1 MGLVATTPVDASAQ
15 PAPRPASGAEA
26 PANKSRE
33 PSSADVRAANDL
45 YKTGLDRVKDAEWEG
60 AREAFARAYELYPQP
75 VILANLAGAEVRTNR
90 IVAGVEHYR
99 QLLKQPTGMS
109 AEEIELVSRAMKA
122 AEARLAYLRITV
134 ANTKPGDR
142 IELDGTPL
150 ASAALDIDYP
160 VDPGKHV
167 VTAARS
173 GAETARAEVVLK
185 EGEWKPVK
193 LSLRSLATSPLSP
206 PPPPDADEKPKG
218 ITSSPWFWIVSGV
231 VVVGAAAATVC
242 VAAVC
247 RDDKPFQG
255 SLGSVTLP

>member
-1 MGLVATTPVDASAQ
+1 MGLVATTPMDASAQ
-15 PAPRPASGAEA
+15 PARRSA
-26 PANKSRE
+26 PVAQAAKTRE
-33 PSSADVRAANDL
+33 PSSADVRVANDL
-45 YKTGLDRVKDAEWEG
+45 YKTGLDRVKDAHWEA
-60 AREAFARAYELYPQP
+60 ARDAFARAYELYPQP

-109 AEEIELVSRAMKA
+109 AEEVELVSRAMKA
-122 AEARLAYLRITV
+122 AEARLAYVRITV
-134 ANTKPGDR
+134 ANAKPADR

-167 VTAARS
+167 ITAARS
-173 GAETARAEVVLK
+173 GAETVRAEVILK
-185 EGEWKPVK
+185 EGESKPVK
-193 LSLRSLATSPLSP
+193 LSLRSLATSPLSTP
-206 PPPPDADEKPKG
+206 PPPQDADEKPKG

-255 SLGSVTLP
+255 NLGSVALP